1 MVHFRTFPGLVVK
14 LVDTQDLGSC
24 IARCEGSSPSGPTI
38 HFLTLPLKIIMFRSG
53 IGFDTHR
60 LVEDRKLILGGIE
73 IPHAYGLLGHS
84 DADVLTH
91 AIMDALL
98 GAIAAGD
105 IGQHFPDTDDKWKGA
120 DSVKLLEAVTAL
132 LLEKGWRINNVDAT
146 VLAERPKLMPH
157 LPAMREKLALAMQIS
172 TDAVSLKATTVEGL
186 GAIGRREGI
195 SAMAV
200 ATVVPAS

>member
-1 MVHFRTFPGLVVK
+1 MIRT
-14 LVDTQDLGSC
+14 
-24 IARCEGSSPSGPTI
+24 
-38 HFLTLPLKIIMFRSG
+38 G

-60 LVEDRKLILGGIE
+60 LVEDRKLILGGID
-73 IPHAYGLLGHS
+73 IPHTLGLLGHS

-98 GAIAAGD
+98 GAIADGD
-105 IGQHFPDTDDKWKGA
+105 IGQHFPDTDPKWKGA
-120 DSVKLLEAVTAL
+120 DSVVLLEAVTARL
-132 LLEKGWRINNVDAT
+132 NEKGWRIGNIDAT

-157 LPAMREKLALAMQIS
+157 IPAMREKLAQAMQVS
-172 TDAVSLKATTVEGL
+172 VDAVSVKATTVEGL

-200 ATVVPAS
+200 ATVLPLD

>member
-1 MVHFRTFPGLVVK
+1 MVK
-14 LVDTQDLGSC
+14 LADTQDLGSC
-24 IARCEGSSPSGPTI
+24 IARCEGSSPSGPI
-38 HFLTLPLKIIMFRSG
+38 KFPFFLGIFMNRSG

-73 IPHAYGLLGHS
+73 IPYSHGLLGHS

-98 GAIAAGD
+98 GAIADGD
-105 IGQHFPDTDDKWKGA
+105 IGQHFPDTDPKWKGA
-120 DSVKLLEAVTAL
+120 DSVALLRAVTARL
-132 LLEKGWRINNVDAT
+132 HEKGWRVYNVDAT

-157 LPAMREKLALAMQIS
+157 LPAMREKLAQAMQIS
-172 TDAVSLKATTVEGL
+172 IDSVSVKATTVEGL

-200 ATVVPAS
+200 ATVCPAS

>member
-1 MVHFRTFPGLVVK
+1 MRT
-14 LVDTQDLGSC
+14 
-24 IARCEGSSPSGPTI
+24 
-38 HFLTLPLKIIMFRSG
+38 G

-60 LVEDRKLILGGIE
+60 LVEGRKLILGGIE
-73 IPHAYGLLGHS
+73 IPHTTGLLGHS

-98 GAIAAGD
+98 GAIADGD
-105 IGQHFPDTDDKWKGA
+105 IGQHFPDSAAEWKDA
-120 DSVKLLEAVTAL
+120 DSIRLLAAVRERLAA
-132 LLEKGWRINNVDAT
+132 KGWRIENVDAT

-157 LPAMREKLALAMQIS
+157 IPAMRRRLAEAMGL
-172 TDAVSLKATTVEGL
+172 DAEAVSVKATTVEGL

-200 ATVVPAS
+200 AAVERLA

>member
-1 MVHFRTFPGLVVK
+1 MRT
-14 LVDTQDLGSC
+14 
-24 IARCEGSSPSGPTI
+24 
-38 HFLTLPLKIIMFRSG
+38 G

-60 LVEDRKLILGGIE
+60 LVDNRKLILGGVEIE
-73 IPHAYGLLGHS
+73 HPQGLLGHS

-98 GAIAAGD
+98 GAIADGD
-105 IGQHFPDTDDKWKGA
+105 IGQHFPDTDPKWAGA
-120 DSVKLLEAVTAL
+120 DSLLLLKAVTERL
-132 LLEKGWRINNVDAT
+132 HVKGWRIGNIDAT

-157 LPAMREKLALAMQIS
+157 IPAMREKLAQAMSIS
-172 TDAVSLKATTVEGL
+172 VDAVSVKATTVEGL

-200 ATVVPAS
+200 ATVFPA